1 MLCGAVQG
9 MDEQHEARHMTEE
22 SKMKAEVKAYLTSK
36 GACVIP
42 IAQSSYSLNGA
53 PDMVVCYK
61 GRFIAVEG
69 KTYKGQQSGWQR
81 EMQEKITKAGGIY
94 AVIRSVEAAMQLI
107 EEIDRR
113 CPEWDS

>member
-1 MLCGAVQG
+1 
-9 MDEQHEARHMTEE
+9 MTEE
-22 SKMKAEVKAYLTSK
+22 SKMKAEVKAFLTSK

-42 IAQSSYSLNGA
+42 IAQSSYSMNGA
-53 PDMVVCYK
+53 PDIVVCYK

-81 EMQEKITKAGGIY
+81 EMQEKITKAGGVY
-94 AVIRSVEAAMQLI
+94 AVIRSVEAARQMV

-113 CPEWDS
+113 YPDEMA